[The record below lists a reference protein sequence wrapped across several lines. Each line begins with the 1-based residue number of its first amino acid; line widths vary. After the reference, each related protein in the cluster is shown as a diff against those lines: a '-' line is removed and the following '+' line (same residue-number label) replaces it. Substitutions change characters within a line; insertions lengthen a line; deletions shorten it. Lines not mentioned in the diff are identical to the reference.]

1 MSKIV
6 PYSDFQIPD
15 NVLVNDGG
23 SWTIEKSANEVVCR
37 TFSRTGSCAQGCL
50 VCTISNKALSP
61 SYNLRYIA
69 NVSVPMSQYGN
80 TNYLDY
86 SFSYTFNWTSDA
98 VAAGLPLST
107 KLIVGTSSN
116 TDSFPSSDNKAL
128 WDNPNPD
135 LGNPFSHSG
144 TTSLL
149 KQPGLVEWYLISR
162 TFSITASATE
172 GTPGFTSSAQA
183 PYFSSS
189 SSISSPV
196 TATRTSL
203 SGSISASLSG
213 AILPEHSLMRSYTLG
228 NNGTNSSYPINSG
241 STQHIPIAA
250 IIGIVVGCNLSLGI
264 IIFVL
269 FLLCMRRRR
278 TVLMQNAAVPWVTGD
293 KVDTTWTTF
302 TAPVRKPPLFPNVP
316 SSSSSER
323 NESAGP
329 SNDPYRNR
337 NKTMAP
343 TPSSL
348 LTSQLRSGSR
358 QGHYRTLRHH
368 FQQRRLSP
376 PIEASVPPPAY
387 RMGGKKAEGLS

>member
-6 PYSDFQIPD
+6 PYSDFQTPD

-86 SFSYTFNWTSDA
+86 SFSYNFNWTSDA

-107 KLIVGTSSN
+107 TLIVGTSSN

-149 KQPGLVEWYLISR
+149 KSADGSTAYIPIMLNFSFGRQPGLVEWYLISR

-172 GTPGFTSSAQA
+172 GTSGFTSSAQA

-250 IIGIVVGCNLSLGI
+250 IIGIVVGCNLSLE
-264 IIFVL
+264 
-269 FLLCMRRRR
+269 CRC
-278 TVLMQNAAVPWVTGD
+278 
-293 KVDTTWTTF
+293 
-302 TAPVRKPPLFPNVP
+302 PLGNW
-316 SSSSSER
+316 
-323 NESAGP
+323 
-329 SNDPYRNR
+329 
-337 NKTMAP
+337 
-343 TPSSL
+343 
-348 LTSQLRSGSR
+348 
-358 QGHYRTLRHH
+358 
-368 FQQRRLSP
+368 
-376 PIEASVPPPAY
+376 
-387 RMGGKKAEGLS
+387 